1 MRILVLSNTPFAPPT
16 AGNRRRIHDM
26 LVWLRAH
33 GAQVAMLLLPAEDRA
48 EWDVPAMRAALD
60 DFAIAEDVA
69 LPRPPRPERLLRRLI
84 PGLPHRLDGWCPPAF
99 RARAARVAAAWEADV
114 VLVEYVFLSA
124 CIPALRALPRPPLI
138 VIDTHDVMHRRVAA
152 YGAAGLR
159 AQWFHTT
166 RSAERRGLARADLV
180 LAIQEDD
187 ARLLRGMLPADAV
200 LTVPHAQPVTPAP
213 LAAALPMRLLVAA
226 SYNDINVV
234 GLEWLLRDVWPRLR
248 AALPGAELVVCGNV
262 VEKIA
267 QRPAGVTFRGVV
279 PSLDEAY
286 ATSRAVLVPVP
297 SGTGLKVKLVE
308 ALCHG
313 RPVVTTP
320 AGAAGV
326 EAGDG
331 TGVAV
336 ATDADAFVA
345 ATRRLLV
352 DDAAWTA
359 AAEAAAAHAR
369 RRFAPDAAFG
379 PLRQALS
386 DALAAAPDGRGRPG
400 RRGR

>member
-26 LVWLRAH
+26 LRWLRAR
-33 GAQVAMLLLPAEDRA
+33 GAQVAMLMLPAEDRA

-60 DFAIAEDVA
+60 DVAIAEEIPP
-69 LPRPPRPERLLRRLI
+69 PRPPRPERVLRRLV
-84 PGLPHRLDGWCPPAF
+84 PRLPHRLDGWCPPAF
-99 RARAARVAAAWEADV
+99 RARAARFAATWAPDV

-124 CIPALRALPRPPLI
+124 CIPPLRALPRPPVTL
-138 VIDTHDVMHRRVAA
+138 IDTHDLMHRRVAA
-152 YGAAGLR
+152 YGEAGLR

-166 RSAERRGLARADLV
+166 RRAERRGLARADLV
-180 LAIQEDD
+180 LAIQDDD
-187 ARLLRGMLPADAV
+187 ARILRGMLPPGAV
-200 LTVPHAQPVTPAP
+200 LTVPHAQPVSPAP
-213 LAAALPMRLLVAA
+213 LAAATPMRLLVAA

-234 GLEWLLRDVWPRLR
+234 GLAWLLREVWPALR
-248 AALPGAELVVCGNV
+248 AALPAAELVVCGNV

-267 QRPAGVTFRGVV
+267 QRPPGVTFRGVV

-286 ATSRAVLVPVP
+286 ATSRVVLVPVP

-326 EAGDG
+326 ATGDG

-336 ATDADAFVA
+336 APDAAAFVA

-359 AAEAAAAHAR
+359 AAQDAAAHAA
-369 RRFAPDAAFG
+369 RRFSPDAAFS
-379 PLRQALS
+379 PLHEALTA
-386 DALAAAPDGRGRPG
+386 ALRAR
-400 RRGR
+400 

>member
-26 LVWLRAH
+26 LAWLRAG
-33 GAQVAMLLLPAEDRA
+33 GAEIAMVLLPAEDRA

-60 DFAIAEDVA
+60 ALEVADDVA
-69 LPRPPRPERLLRRLI
+69 PPRPARPERVLRRVL
-84 PGLPHRLDGWCPPAF
+84 PALPHRLDAWCPVPF
-99 RARAARVAAAWEADV
+99 RRRAAAFAAAWRPDV

-124 CIPALRALPRPPLI
+124 CIPRLRALPAPPLV
-138 VIDTHDVMHRRVAA
+138 VIDTHDLMHRRVAA
-152 YGAAGLR
+152 YGDAGLR

-166 RSAERRGLARADLV
+166 RAAEARGLARADLV

-187 ARLLRGMLPADAV
+187 ARLLRDMVRPDAV
-200 LTVPHAQPVTPAP
+200 LTVPHAQPMTPAP
-213 LAAALPMRLLVAA
+213 LAAAQPARLMVAA

-234 GLEWLLRDVWPRLR
+234 GLEWLLREVWPPLR
-248 AALPGAELVVCGNV
+248 AALPAAELVVCGNV

-267 QRPAGVTFRGVV
+267 HRPPGVVFRGVV
-279 PSLDEAY
+279 PSLDDAY
-286 ATSRAVLVPVP
+286 AATRVVLVPVP

-326 EAGDG
+326 ASGAG
-331 TGVAV
+331 TGVCV
-336 ATDADAFVA
+336 AADAGTFVA
-345 ATRRLLV
+345 ATQRLLA
-352 DDAAWTA
+352 DDAAWADA
-359 AAEAAAAHAR
+359 AGAAAAHAQ

-379 PLRQALS
+379 PLRAAL
-386 DALAAAPDGRGRPG
+386 DAAA
-400 RRGR
+400 RRRR